1 MDVITFGETM
11 VLFVPD
17 ETGPLRY
24 VQNFQKTIGGAE
36 SNVAIGLARLGH
48 EVGWFS
54 RLGNDEFG
62 LYVRNYIRGEG
73 VDTSRTVLDSE
84 FPTGVF
90 FKQRQANEEPRVF
103 YYRKGSAASQMSEA
117 DLDENYLKGAKYL
130 YVTGITP
137 ALSLACFALVNAA
150 VQTAK
155 KHGLQVVF
163 DPNIRLKLWSK
174 EAARQTLLAIAA
186 QSDIVLA
193 GYDEGR
199 ILTGSQS
206 AQEMATRFL
215 ELGAK
220 TVVIK
225 LGKDGAYYRSVREE
239 GQLAAEP
246 MSLVVDPIG
255 AGDAFAAGFL
265 SGLLREWE
273 LPQAVKLGNKVAA
286 YALTVKGDVEGLPMS
301 EQIFANPDEEVIL
314 R

>member
-1 MDVITFGETM
+1 M
-11 VLFVPD
+11 VLFVPA
-17 ETGPLRY
+17 ETGPLRF
-24 VQNFQKTIGGAE
+24 VHSFQKTIGGAE

-90 FKQRQANEEPRVF
+90 FKQQQVNDEPHVY
-103 YYRKGSAASQMSEA
+103 YYRKGSAASQMGPA
-117 DLDENYLKGAKYL
+117 DLDENYLASAKYL
-130 YVTGITP
+130 YLTGITP
-137 ALSLACFALVNAA
+137 ALSPACLMLVNAA
-150 VQTAK
+150 MQMAK
-155 KHGLQVVF
+155 QHGLTVVF

-174 EAARQTLLAIAA
+174 EAARETLLSIAG

-193 GYDEGR
+193 GYEEGQV
-199 ILTGSQS
+199 LTGSQS
-206 AQEMATRFL
+206 VQAMAAQFL

-225 LGKDGAYYRSVREE
+225 LGKDGAYYRSVEEE
-239 GQLAAEP
+239 GQLSAEP
-246 MSLVVDPIG
+246 VSSVVDPIG

-265 SGLLREWE
+265 SGLLRGWK
-273 LPQAVKLGNKVAA
+273 LPEAVKLGNTVAS

-301 EQIFANPDEEVIL
+301 AQIFANPDEVIL